1 MCIRDRLQPDAGK
14 IIIGETV
21 RIGYFSQELE
31 EMDPDQ
37 RIIDYVR
44 AIGEVIDTPD
54 GQAVSYTHLD
64 VYKRQTLT
72 GCGRR
77 PTVST

>member
-1 MCIRDRLQPDAGK
+1 MKLLAGQLQPDAGK
-14 IIIGETV
+14 IIVGETV

-44 AIGEVIDTPD
+44 SIGEVIDTP
-54 GQAVSYTHLD
+54 
-64 VYKRQTLT
+64 
-72 GCGRR
+72 GRAGER
-77 PTVST
+77 FADAAAILI